1 MEGLAEEGV
10 STEKGT
16 FRPSPGGT
24 LKGSPPQH
32 LLSRGVVIQCERPG
46 RQDMGYR
53 TGEPKWQEEARA
65 RLWP

>member
-1 MEGLAEEGV
+1 MERLAEEDVG
-10 STEKGT
+10 TEEGT

-24 LKGSPPQH
+24 LKDSPPQH
-32 LLSRGVVIQCERPG
+32 LLSRGVVIQCEHPG

-53 TGEPKWQEEARA
+53 TGEAKWQEEAQA

>member
-10 STEKGT
+10 STEEGT

-46 RQDMGYR
+46 RQDMG
-53 TGEPKWQEEARA
+53 
-65 RLWP
+65 